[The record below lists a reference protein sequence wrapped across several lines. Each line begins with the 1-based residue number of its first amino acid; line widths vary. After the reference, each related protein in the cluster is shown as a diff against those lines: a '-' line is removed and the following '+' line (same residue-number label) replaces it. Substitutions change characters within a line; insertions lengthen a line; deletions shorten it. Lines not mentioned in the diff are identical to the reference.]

1 MKKIFRCILGLGS
14 FLLVLLIV
22 IMVLCVLFVPLT
34 ENKEKKELEPL
45 IIETNAQLD
54 FIFEDGDVITQDD
67 FENNTATKVFTVFNN
82 SDPKADVASAYQL
95 YFDVLKY
102 KNFKLG
108 DVIYTVVGVSTG
120 EGKDDKLINTGTLAF
135 PSLSSSIGIG
145 TIKPQIE
152 HTYKIIIQ
160 YVGKE
165 NIKNKEFEMQMRLV
179 GNITYISTSNK

>member
-14 FLLVLLIV
+14 FLLILLTV
-22 IMVLCVLFVPLT
+22 IMVLCTLFVPLT
-34 ENKEKKELEPL
+34 DKKEKKELETL

-54 FIFEDGDVITQDD
+54 FVFEDGNVITQDD
-67 FENNTATKVFTVFNN
+67 FEDNTATKIFTVFNN

-108 DVIYTVVGVSTG
+108 DVIYSVVGVSTG
-120 EGKDDKLINTGTLAF
+120 EGNDDKVIDIGTSPF
-135 PSLSSSIGIG
+135 PNLSSSIGIG

-152 HTYKIIIQ
+152 HSYKIIIK

-165 NIKNKEFEMQMRLV
+165 DIKNKEFEMRLKTV